1 MHTDLRRMNNMGFM
15 EFLGW
20 VFVFFIVF
28 SLMFTPGGLAIL
40 LLIAATGLLMLP
52 FVVLAQVIALG
63 KAVEKEKE
71 E

>member
-1 MHTDLRRMNNMGFM
+1 MSGVM

-28 SLMFTPGGLAIL
+28 SLMFTPGGLAVLI
-40 LLIAATGLLMLP
+40 LIAATGLLLLP